1 MPATYD
7 ADYSDQRHKGGHM
20 PNKVNKPI
28 PPVKKDPKDASA
40 KRTSNSGSV
49 KKRMNYAVC

>member
-7 ADYSDQRHKGGHM
+7 ADYNDQRHKGMGG
-20 PNKVNKPI
+20 PTKVNKPV
-28 PPVKKDPKDASA
+28 PPVKKDPKDARA